1 MKLTL
6 KLVVAAMATAGLC
19 SSVLAAGTNHPAVD
33 RALAH
38 LKGVSEA
45 SKTADADAFSAR
57 DVVVDADG
65 STHVRFDRSFKGL
78 RVIGGD
84 LVVHADGRGNFRQ
97 SSQTLREALSTDT
110 EARQAR
116 FREKC
121 DLSFPMI
128 PDGDKAIGRAYGVM
142 GGVSGLLN
150 LAQRQTFLI
159 DPAGNLAWHWKVSN
173 PATHA
178 GQVLEKLAELSRS
191 GPLQSV

>member
-1 MKLTL
+1 MSLRI
-6 KLVVAAMATAGLC
+6 
-19 SSVLAAGTNHPAVD
+19 GTPVP
-33 RALAH
+33 
-38 LKGVSEA
+38 
-45 SKTADADAFSAR
+45 AFSAR
-57 DVVVDADG
+57 SDDG
-65 STHVRFDRSFKGL
+65 QQLSLGGL
-78 RVIGGD
+78 RGQWVALYFYPRASTPGCSIEAQRFELALPEFRRMNAQVIG
-84 LVVHADGRGNFRQ
+84 V
-97 SSQTLREALSTDT
+97 STDT

>member
-1 MKLTL
+1 MSLRI
-6 KLVVAAMATAGLC
+6 
-19 SSVLAAGTNHPAVD
+19 GTPAP
-33 RALAH
+33 
-38 LKGVSEA
+38 
-45 SKTADADAFSAR
+45 AFSAR
-57 DVVVDADG
+57 SDDG
-65 STHVRFDRSFKGL
+65 QQLSLEGL
-78 RVIGGD
+78 RGQWVALYFYPRASTPGCSIEAQRFEQALPEFRRMNAQVIG
-84 LVVHADGRGNFRQ
+84 V
-97 SSQTLREALSTDT
+97 STDT

-178 GQVLEKLAELSRS
+178 GQVLEKLAELSRL
-191 GPLQSV
+191 GPPQSV

>member
-1 MKLTL
+1 MSLRI
-6 KLVVAAMATAGLC
+6 
-19 SSVLAAGTNHPAVD
+19 GTPAPD
-33 RALAH
+33 
-38 LKGVSEA
+38 
-45 SKTADADAFSAR
+45 FQAR
-57 DVVVDADG
+57 SDDG
-65 STHVRFDRSFKGL
+65 QQLSLGGL
-78 RVIGGD
+78 RGQWVTLYFYPRASTPGCSIEAQRFEQALPEFGRMNAQVIG
-84 LVVHADGRGNFRQ
+84 V
-97 SSQTLREALSTDT
+97 STDT

-191 GPLQSV
+191 GPPQSV

>member
-1 MKLTL
+1 MSLHI
-6 KLVVAAMATAGLC
+6 
-19 SSVLAAGTNHPAVD
+19 GTPVP
-33 RALAH
+33 
-38 LKGVSEA
+38 
-45 SKTADADAFSAR
+45 AFSAR
-57 DVVVDADG
+57 SDDG
-65 STHVRFDRSFKGL
+65 QQLSLEGL
-78 RVIGGD
+78 RGQWVALYFYPRASTPGCSIEAQRFEQALPEFRRMNAQVIG
-84 LVVHADGRGNFRQ
+84 V
-97 SSQTLREALSTDT
+97 STDT

-142 GGVSGLLN
+142 GGISGLLN

-178 GQVLEKLAELSRS
+178 GQVLEKLVELSRS